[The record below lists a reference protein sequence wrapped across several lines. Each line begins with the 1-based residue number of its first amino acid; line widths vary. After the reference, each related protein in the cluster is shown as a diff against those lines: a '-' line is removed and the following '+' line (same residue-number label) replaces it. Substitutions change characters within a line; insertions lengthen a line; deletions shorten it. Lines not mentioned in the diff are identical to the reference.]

1 MTPKCP
7 DPSSS
12 SSLSESELQA
22 WPQAL
27 SCGIL
32 AMIFAIKDSSVV
44 ELMKL
49 FVSWEGSQGTL
60 SPQKEKNQEDP
71 HSPVLFKP
79 HLFAFVFSLLC
90 ACGFSSPTCAIYSC
104 GPWQKFSL
112 LVRCVLSPQ
121 PVSRDP
127 MVGKVLGGRST
138 FFGPF
143 KGCLCALMF
152 LRDPLSELTSLNRGF
167 LSAHQGGVG
176 EKPGSCGD
184 PECLSCSSF
193 PDRRGQ

>member
-90 ACGFSSPTCAIYSC
+90 ALC
-104 GPWQKFSL
+104 SL
-112 LVRCVLSPQ
+112 LYCNFRVALKLICHVHICVCIFFLIFSIFKPKINSNEKSEKRVISHAC
-121 PVSRDP
+121 VSTYP
-127 MVGKVLGGRST
+127 LNIHQFKTWVFFFVLVW
-138 FFGPF
+138 
-143 KGCLCALMF
+143 
-152 LRDPLSELTSLNRGF
+152 TSF
-167 LSAHQGGVG
+167 
-176 EKPGSCGD
+176 
-184 PECLSCSSF
+184 
-193 PDRRGQ
+193 

>member
-90 ACGFSSPTCAIYSC
+90 ACGFSSPTCAISSC

-112 LVRCVLSPQ
+112 LGRCVLSPQ

-127 MVGKVLGGRST
+127 MVGKVLGPTQDCTQEQGRVSW
-138 FFGPF
+138 GN
-143 KGCLCALMF
+143 
-152 LRDPLSELTSLNRGF
+152 PLKEAPVENNMAVSYVYSVELVR
-167 LSAHQGGVG
+167 
-176 EKPGSCGD
+176 
-184 PECLSCSSF
+184 
-193 PDRRGQ
+193 